1 MDNNMKKLIILFCLF
16 TSSSQLLAEKMYVVD
31 ELWLQLR
38 SGPSNQHR
46 IIKSFRSGTHLEVI
60 SQDAD
65 TGFTQV
71 KAGEGLEGWV
81 PTKFI
86 QSKPIYKERYIL
98 SQRKVDALNK
108 QLNAVNSD
116 KTSLEAD
123 HKGASKTVDALQKQ
137 NQNLTTELK
146 YIKKISADAISLDN
160 KNQALIQENEEI
172 KIEVDTL
179 KAEND
184 RLVTRLDTTT
194 FWYAM
199 GLLATGIFLG
209 LVLPMVSRGKKT
221 SSW

>member
-1 MDNNMKKLIILFCLF
+1 MRKNIILFCLF
-16 TSSSQLLAEKMYVVD
+16 VASSQVIAETRYVVD

-46 IIKSFRSGTHLEVI
+46 IIKSLRSGTHLEVI
-60 SQDAD
+60 ASDAD

-71 KAGEGLEGWV
+71 KVGKKLEGWV

-86 QSKPIYKERYIL
+86 QKKPIYKERYIL
-98 SQRKVDALNK
+98 SQRKNDELK
-108 QLNAVNSD
+108 QQLNAVNSNN
-116 KTSLEAD
+116 TTLEASTKD
-123 HKGASKTVDALQKQ
+123 ASKSATALLTKNQK
-137 NQNLTTELK
+137 LITEIK

-160 KNQALIQENEEI
+160 KNQALIQESEEM

-184 RLVTRLDTTT
+184 RLITRLDTTT

-221 SSW
+221 SNW